1 MIIFPSLNIG
11 VVTNKQS
18 RQCVSS
24 PYRPNDYCYLQVIN
38 SNPSCC
44 DLVWDQNCEDSYLNC
59 VPPKLNP
66 IITISLNPNGYI
78 YNGTPQGPGISE
90 VNKGGS
96 TGILTLDYN
105 GVLNIKPSNAG
116 SYTLTASVSS
126 ERYYNAGNAS
136 INFEIQKANP
146 TITSI
151 PTASDIQI
159 GQPLSYS
166 ILTNGGANIAGVF
179 NWNDLNKSYN
189 DTGTYVE
196 NITFYPNDSQNYN
209 SIITGI
215 NINIIERSCITSVQ
229 YSSKTCFDSTV
240 TERPSCCYTEWD
252 TECQR
257 IYNLCMGCNS
267 AYVAE
272 EYRPP
277 NRFILPYD
285 DNCVSGTLHIDT
297 YCCSNQWDNICDIRY
312 TNCKSGALENPP
324 IISTSIENSYLGKV
338 RCGDATP
345 WSGYIITAENLISGV
360 AIRCSGDFYISKT
373 DNLPS
378 WNNGYQNLF
387 LETGEFDEQNQK
399 TIYVKYK
406 LIADRYGSYNP
417 NDSNNFKITHATFG
431 GEIKDIFVS
440 ASSMPII
447 ELDKDEISFNYLY
460 NLGDT
465 SRKKED
471 IQYFTISGSFICDPI
486 QLYFSNEDYI
496 MSSDG
501 GVTWTNYPLFLYP
514 DENGILNTTTIAI
527 SFEPRRLQAGGGY
540 LYIYGED
547 LYGFLSLFGLSKPPD
562 MNIDF
567 TAQTISDN
575 QLALSW
581 RSFGDGDEVF
591 VIARRIE
598 WDETRKYVYPAD
610 YEALNVAVAD
620 SAYGNGTVLT
630 NINGVNN
637 CYLVY
642 HENQIPFES
651 SATVKT
657 TITNLIKYNQY
668 LFRMIIKNGS
678 YYYPPFDF
686 YSLGDSSTGY
696 IDTVVVPSLE
706 NIIAR
711 WNFNGPGVSVIPNV
725 GASIAILI
733 GIGVGVTSSW
743 QNGSVIDVS
752 GGTNYSLGVVG
763 RTSGTIINKSYG
775 IQINVNTSGK
785 YNVIIYW
792 DNYFNSS
799 TTKYLA
805 VQYTLNKNA
814 STPVWVDYV
823 AQNTDVDN
831 SAGDSITQGLYTAG
845 ATSTWYFRRKADFS
859 NIAGVSNNSVFGFRL
874 VAAYAPSTNGYT
886 RADGTANN
894 LNYFGGIF
902 RIDSL
907 TVTATNTP

>member
-44 DLVWDQNCEDSYLNC
+44 DLVWDQNCEDLYLNC

-66 IITISLNPNGYI
+66 IITISLDPNGYI

-126 ERYYNAGNAS
+126 ERYYNSGDAS

-151 PTASDIQI
+151 PSASDIEI
-159 GQPLSYS
+159 GQTLSYS
-166 ILTNGGANIAGVF
+166 ILTNGGANTAGVF
-179 NWNDLNKSYN
+179 AWEDDDESYN
-189 DTGTYVE
+189 ATGTYVE
-196 NITFYPNDSQNYN
+196 NITFYPDDSQNYN

-215 NINIIERSCITSVQ
+215 NINIIERSCTTSVQ
-229 YSSKTCFDSTV
+229 YSSQTCFDSTV

-257 IYNLCMGCNS
+257 IYNFCMGCNS
-267 AYVAE
+267 AYANE
-272 EYRPP
+272 EDYFP

-285 DNCVSGTLHIDT
+285 DNCVSGTLNIDT

-338 RCGDATP
+338 RCGYSTP
-345 WSGYIITAENLISGV
+345 WSGYIVTTENLISGV

-373 DNLPS
+373 DDLPS
-378 WNNGYQNLF
+378 WDNGYQNLF

-406 LIADRYGSYNP
+406 LTDDDGYYNT
-417 NDSNNFKITHATFG
+417 NNSNNFKITHATFG

-447 ELDKDEISFNYLY
+447 ELDKNQISFNYVY
-460 NLGDT
+460 DLGDT
-465 SRKKED
+465 SREKGD

-486 QLYFSNEDYI
+486 ELSFSNNEDYV

-501 GVTWTNYPLFLYP
+501 GVTWTNYPLSLYP

-527 SFEPRRLQAGGGY
+527 SFEPRRPQAGGGY
-540 LYIYGED
+540 LYIYGEK
-547 LYGFLSLFGLSKPPD
+547 LYGSLSLFGLSKPPD

-581 RSFGDGDEVF
+581 RSFGFGDEVF

-598 WDETRKYVYPAD
+598 YNGTKFVYPAD

-630 NINGVNN
+630 NVNN
-637 CYLVY
+637 LDDCYLVY
-642 HENQIPFES
+642 RQNQIPFES
-651 SATVKT
+651 NATVKT
-657 TITNLIKYNQY
+657 TITNLIKYNEY
-668 LFRMIIKNGS
+668 LFTMIIRNGS
-678 YYYPPFDF
+678 YYYPPFDGGV
-686 YSLGDSSTGY
+686 LGDSSTGY
-696 IDTVVVPSLE
+696 IDTLVVPSLE
-706 NIIAR
+706 NIIAQ
-711 WNFNGPGVSVIPNV
+711 WNFNGPPGPSIIPNV
-725 GASIAILI
+725 GALIATLI
-733 GIGVGVTSSW
+733 GIGVGVRSSW
-743 QNGSVIDVS
+743 QNGSRIDVP
-752 GGTNYSLGVVG
+752 GATNYSLGVVG
-763 RTSGTIINKSYG
+763 KTSGTIINKSYG

-792 DNYFNSS
+792 DNYFFQS

-823 AQNTDVDN
+823 AQNTDVD

-845 ATSTWYFRRKADFS
+845 TFGTWYFRRKADFS
-859 NIAGVSNNSVFGFRL
+859 NIAGVSNNSLFGFRL
-874 VAAYAPSTNGYT
+874 VAAYAPNTNGYT
-886 RADGTANN
+886 RVDNTANN
-894 LNYFGGIF
+894 LDYFGGVF